1 MAKKPAKKQL
11 GRKALKK
18 TRGGTLPE
26 VGDEVLVAFNHG
38 DQRKPYVI
46 GSLWNGADKK

>member
-18 TRGGTLPE
+18 TRGGSLPE
-26 VGDEVLVAFNHG
+26 VDDQVLVSFNNG
-38 DQRKPYVI
+38 EQRKPLVI
-46 GSLWNGADKK
+46 GSLWKK